1 MNIKQESEGNIVIL
15 SLVGRLDTMN
25 HPLLE
30 NELNMLMENKLQ
42 HIVLDCQDLD
52 YVSSSGLRVLL
63 KALKQ
68 FDAISGRF
76 IICSLQP
83 QIVQIFR
90 ISGFDKLFELF
101 PGRKEALASF
111 I

>member
-1 MNIKQESEGNIVIL
+1 MNIRQESEGNIVIL
-15 SLVGRLDTMN
+15 SLSGRLDTMN

-30 NELNMLMENKLQ
+30 NELNMLLENELQ
-42 HIVLDCQDLD
+42 NLVLDCQDLD

-68 FDAISGRF
+68 FTDISGRF
-76 IICSLQP
+76 TICNLQP

-90 ISGFDKLFELF
+90 ISGFDKLFELY
-101 PGRKEALASF
+101 PDRTEALASF
-111 I
+111 S